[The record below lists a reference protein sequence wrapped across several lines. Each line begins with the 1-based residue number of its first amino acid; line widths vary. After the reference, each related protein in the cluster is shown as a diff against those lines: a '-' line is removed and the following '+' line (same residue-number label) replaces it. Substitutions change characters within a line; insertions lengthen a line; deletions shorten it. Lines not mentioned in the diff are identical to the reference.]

1 MMFAVLGTTIS
12 AAIVGGGL
20 YALGVVSS
28 TQFNLPVLVVSFLLQ
43 MGVAYPLDIYQ
54 R

>member
-1 MMFAVLGTTIS
+1 MMFAVVGTTIS

-28 TQFNLPVLVVSFLLQ
+28 THCSSVLTPELLCLFYRW
-43 MGVAYPLDIYQ
+43 A
-54 R
+54 